1 MENSLATI
9 GGFCCG
15 TSFVVDHQVCL
26 LRSQSNHDVNNRRD
40 LKTFSL
46 MPNLLLSQWSLM
58 IVMTGHLLS
67 TRESRHST
75 LIHFFVHLKAPSP
88 WKKVELRYY
97 FHYLIINL
105 VVPSKFVWLKKIYET
120 CNIQARSSWATCQ
133 KWISDN
139 IIEREKLFFYQYSGI
154 PSLK

>member
-58 IVMTGHLLS
+58 IIMTGHLLS

-88 WKKVELRYY
+88 
-97 FHYLIINL
+97 
-105 VVPSKFVWLKKIYET
+105 
-120 CNIQARSSWATCQ
+120 
-133 KWISDN
+133 
-139 IIEREKLFFYQYSGI
+139 
-154 PSLK
+154 